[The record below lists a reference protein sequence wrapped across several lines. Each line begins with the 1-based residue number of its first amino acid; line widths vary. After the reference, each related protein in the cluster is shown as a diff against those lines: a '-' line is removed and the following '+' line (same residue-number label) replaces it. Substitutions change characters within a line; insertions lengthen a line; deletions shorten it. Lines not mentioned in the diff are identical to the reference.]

1 MRKILERLNDEPSVV
16 HLGSAVG
23 AALNM
28 GLQGC
33 NPEAH
38 LVIEEKIDL
47 VWKQVPVIH
56 GVSEGAY
63 GGLLRTVSGR
73 WDSGTVERSLA
84 LAVECSL
91 TLAVERSAV

>member
-1 MRKILERLNDEPSVV
+1 MRKVLERINDEPSLL
-16 HLGSAVG
+16 HPGSAVG

-28 GLQGC
+28 SFQGC

-63 GGLLRTVSGR
+63 GGLLHTVSGAVER
-73 WDSGTVERSLA
+73 WSGGTVERWNGA
-84 LAVECSL
+84 TE
-91 TLAVERSAV
+91 ERVKAGGAGL